1 MASVTKI
8 PKRRRQEPKW
18 THGRLLLILGLL
30 GLPLVG
36 AGLTYYFMD
45 KFQSQRDLR
54 IRGESAHV
62 VRTSGGYF
70 DVATVAVDKTL
81 REASVPACPAGR
93 GRCRVSNP
101 VKIRY
106 QNNLTYSIRLP
117 SNLVLEPKPGQ
128 KKYVVRVARPAV
140 IRPATFTVNLVGART
155 GDSASREYAGSD
167 ATYQKLWVALQQ
179 DLHAPA
185 TQSRVDAQAKT
196 KLSAFIQN
204 WRTKNWEMGP
214 IEDWPIEIVF
224 E

>member
-1 MASVTKI
+1 MASATKI
-8 PKRRRQEPKW
+8 PKKRRQEPKF
-18 THGRLLLILGLL
+18 TPSRLLLILGFL
-30 GLPLVG
+30 GLPLIG

-54 IRGESAHV
+54 IRGDSAHV
-62 VRTSGGYF
+62 IRTSGGHL

-81 REASVPACPAGR
+81 REASEQFCPAGK
-93 GRCRVSNP
+93 GRCRTIEAA
-101 VKIRY
+101 KIRY
-106 QNNLTYSIRLP
+106 QSNLTYSIRLP
-117 SNLVLEPKPGQ
+117 SNLVLEPKPSQ

-214 IEDWPIEIVF
+214 IEAWPIEIVF